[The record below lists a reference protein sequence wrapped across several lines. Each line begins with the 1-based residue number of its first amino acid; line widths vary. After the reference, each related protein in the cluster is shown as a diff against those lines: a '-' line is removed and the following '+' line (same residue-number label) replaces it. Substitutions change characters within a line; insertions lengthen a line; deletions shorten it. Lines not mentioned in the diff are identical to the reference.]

1 MLALSLVSAALSARL
16 VSSAATGFVAPP
28 AELFSP
34 LVAQKVLATAQA
46 FPSPAQYP
54 QYTDRVQGKWIWFQP
69 DGWTTGFFPSTLYAM
84 YERTKL
90 CTQSD
95 VGDADQ
101 WLQLGRTWAT
111 PEIPLEAVN
120 HNLQHDVGFV
130 SFPFMDELL
139 VYVPAHRTQFF
150 GKTDSPTRQGPAES
164 DGDYRSKCV
173 FS

>member
-1 MLALSLVSAALSARL
+1 MLAPSLVSAALSARL
-16 VSSAATGFVAPP
+16 VLSAATGFVAPP
-28 AELFSP
+28 PELFSP

-139 VYVPAHRTQFF
+139 VYVPAHRSHFF
-150 GKTDSPTRQGPAES
+150 GKTDSPICQGPAES
-164 DGDYRSKCV
+164 DGDFRSKCV